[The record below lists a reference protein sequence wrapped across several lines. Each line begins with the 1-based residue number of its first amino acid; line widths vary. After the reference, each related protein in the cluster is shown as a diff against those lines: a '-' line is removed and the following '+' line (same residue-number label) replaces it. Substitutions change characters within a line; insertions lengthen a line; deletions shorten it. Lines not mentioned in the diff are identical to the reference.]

1 MLQSIPLFGYSG
13 GMLFFFICF
22 TLSLNLMVG
31 TAVLSL
37 LAELRARSSKDS
49 DYRILATTMIRSTLP
64 FLALGVVA
72 ALPLLFCSGSFFLPF
87 YRQVFGSYTHLAI
100 LAELLMGSSLLFFMF
115 YARSGNKSEKRGSL
129 HAVIGIATVS
139 ISLCLMLYCHLI
151 PAFLLAPAADH
162 FIPGHSSIKDIIF
175 NQAMLPFFVH
185 AFIASLALSG
195 LLCMLVTAYQKDF
208 LRRQPRE
215 YYQKAFRFGGRWLLN
230 ATIFQIIPGLWVYF
244 SLSPTLKDALLGG
257 PLAWWFIAALGCLFI
272 GLLLLLKML
281 KDNLVNSR
289 AATIVAFLLLMAF
302 ILMQITTAQLHQPH
316 SSATTV
322 NQAGQDNNHIVYPL
336 SNKDPEQS

>member
-31 TAVLSL
+31 TTVLSL
-37 LAELRARSSKDS
+37 LAELRARSSKDP
-49 DYRILATTMIRSTLP
+49 DYRILAASMTRSALP
-64 FLALGVVA
+64 LLCLGVTA

-87 YRQVFGSYTHLAI
+87 YRQVFGSYTRLAI
-100 LAELLMGSSLLFFMF
+100 LAELLMGSSLLFFIL
-115 YARSGNKSEKRGSL
+115 YARGANSEKRGSL
-129 HAVIGIATVS
+129 HAVIGIVTAF

-162 FIPGHSSIKDIIF
+162 FIPGQSSIKDIIF

-230 ATIFQIIPGLWVYF
+230 ATIFQIIPGFWVYF
-244 SLSPTLKDALLGG
+244 SLSPTLKNALLGG
-257 PLAWWFIAALGCLFI
+257 PLAWWFIAALACLFI

-289 AATIVAFLLLMAF
+289 AATIVASLLLMAF
-302 ILMQITTAQLHQPH
+302 ILMQITTARLHQPH
-316 SSATTV
+316 SSATTIS
-322 NQAGQDNNHIVYPL
+322 QAAQSDNRIFCPS
-336 SNKDPEQS
+336 SNKGSDQS